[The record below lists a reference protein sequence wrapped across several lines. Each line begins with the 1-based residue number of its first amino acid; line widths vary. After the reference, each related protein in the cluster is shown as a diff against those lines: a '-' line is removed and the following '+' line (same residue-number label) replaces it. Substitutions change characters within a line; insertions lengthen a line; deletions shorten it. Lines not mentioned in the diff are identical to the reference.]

1 MGYWRRQLGCPGP
14 QRVTPGWL
22 AAHPQH
28 LLLPSP
34 QSQASRRQQFLSL
47 SSASGRSPAAAGNLS
62 YAKPLQIAT
71 SLPCPGTAGPD
82 RAPLPA
88 AAAAGKLA
96 PPSDGNKSPCGLC
109 NCSPPCP
116 WLPREAPSH
125 HRGRAVAPGQG
136 GDTEGHSFKEMHIV
150 LSDRPRS
157 FSGSKVLSAPRR
169 LVFPVNAR

>member
-96 PPSDGNKSPCGLC
+96 PPRPMETN
-109 NCSPPCP
+109 
-116 WLPREAPSH
+116 LPAGYVTA
-125 HRGRAVAPGQG
+125 HRPVPGSLGRRPAT
-136 GDTEGHSFKEMHIV
+136 TEGERWPLGREGTQRVI
-150 LSDRPRS
+150 LSKRCT
-157 FSGSKVLSAPRR
+157 
-169 LVFPVNAR
+169 

>member
-1 MGYWRRQLGCPGP
+1 MGYRRRQLGCPGP

-47 SSASGRSPAAAGNLS
+47 SSASGRSPAAGNLS

-88 AAAAGKLA
+88 ATAAGKLA
-96 PPSDGNKSPCGLC
+96 
-109 NCSPPCP
+109 
-116 WLPREAPSH
+116 LPRPMETNLPAGYVTA
-125 HRGRAVAPGQG
+125 HRPVPGSLGRLPAT
-136 GDTEGHSFKEMHIV
+136 TEGERWPLGREGTQRVI
-150 LSDRPRS
+150 LSKRCT
-157 FSGSKVLSAPRR
+157 
-169 LVFPVNAR
+169 